1 MCVSFDEE
9 GWCYTGGDNGL
20 IHIWNEQCT
29 VVKTIKAHAAA
40 VTSITI
46 QGNTLVSGSKDAKV
60 AIITVS
66 GGQFKLEKIIDLEA
80 ATLTV
85 PKSIDFY

>member
-1 MCVSFDEE
+1 MCVAFDEE
-9 GWCYTGGDNGL
+9 GWCYTGGENGL
-20 IHIWNEQCT
+20 IQIWSEQCT

-46 QGNTLVSGSKDAKV
+46 QGNKLVSGSKDAKV
-60 AIITVS
+60 AIISVS
-66 GGQFKLEKIIDLEA
+66 GGAFKLEKMIDLEA

-85 PKSIDFY
+85 PKSIDFF